1 MIGNYRDVIIAPV
14 ITEKSAKIAEK
25 GNKIVF
31 KVKNDANKVQIKQAV
46 EKIFGVKVLRVN
58 TINVKPKYKELDV
71 MQGLLVVTK
80 KQL

>member
-31 KVKNDANKVQIKQAV
+31 KVKNDANKIQIKQAV
-46 EKIFGVKVLRVN
+46 EKIFGVKVLRVIQLTLN
-58 TINVKPKYKELDV
+58 QNIKELDV